1 MENKLNTKDLS
12 DLAKLSFSDSELSE
26 FECDMENIVSFAKKV
41 TEAAFSA
48 DFEKREDANV
58 LRPDILDTGR
68 AVSILE
74 VAPEGGTRDEYFE
87 VPRVVAE

>member
-1 MENKLNTKDLS
+1 MDNKLNTKALS

-26 FECDMENIVSFAKKV
+26 FENDMESIVSFAKKV
-41 TEAAFSA
+41 TEAKVSA
-48 DFEKREDANV
+48 VPEKREDANV
-58 LRPDILDTGR
+58 LRPDILDTIR

>member
-26 FECDMENIVSFAKKV
+26 FENDMENIISFAKKV
-41 TEAAFSA
+41 TEAKYKAVP
-48 DFEKREDANV
+48 EKREDANI
-58 LRPDILDTGR
+58 LRSDILDTGR

-74 VAPEGGTRDEYFE
+74 VAPEGGTQDEYFA
-87 VPRVVAE
+87 VLRVVAE

>member
-1 MENKLNTKDLS
+1 MDNKLNTKALS

-26 FECDMENIVSFAKKV
+26 FDSDMENIVSFAKKV
-41 TEAAFSA
+41 TDAKVS
-48 DFEKREDANV
+48 DVPEKREDTNV
-58 LRPDILDTGR
+58 LRPDILDTER